1 MAENPPTAAEAQ
13 MESLKA
19 RLRETSREDLSIL
32 AALPESLTQEETVRL
47 ATTSGSQ
54 NDLLWSQMA
63 ELGWM
68 EVDQPL
74 EGLAASK
81 VYIVRRDAREP
92 IEALLTDL
100 KRDELPKLFNELR
113 REVPPMIVPRVM
125 ASAGTPSDVVM
136 MLAGIVEATMRRWI
150 KPELHEEFLRAVFD
164 RARDLSR
171 ESKSG

>member
-19 RLRETSREDLSIL
+19 RLRETSRGDLSIL
-32 AALPESLTQEETVRL
+32 AALPETLAQEETVRL

-63 ELGWM
+63 ALGWM
-68 EVDQPL
+68 ELDQPL
-74 EGLAASK
+74 EGHAASK
-81 VYIVRRDAREP
+81 VYIVRRKAREP

-100 KRDELPKLFNELR
+100 KREELPKLFNELR
-113 REVPPMIVPRVM
+113 RDVPPMIVPRVV